1 MRFRA
6 YYSRDESIVLEAP
19 GWLEAIA
26 EAVGHASGVTG
37 YLEAVEL
44 EDVPVPGAQRVVID
58 NRFTYAW
65 AGNPPLAVGE
75 SVRLPGNETTGMRPW
90 VGEVTALA
98 SDYVGPVREV
108 LGRADS

>member
-6 YYSRDESIVLEAP
+6 YYSNDHTTVLAAPDWVGATLEAVS
-19 GWLEAIA
+19 LASA
-26 EAVGHASGVTG
+26 EKG

-44 EDVPVPGAQRVVID
+44 EETPPPAVQRVVID
-58 NRFTYAW
+58 NRLTYSW

-75 SVRLPGNETTGMRPW
+75 SVRLPGNHVSGMEPW